1 MSLNSRTA
9 RKIVIVAAIC
19 IGVLLFGAASARPAN
34 STVYG
39 GAAQNS
45 KILNSAAKGNLP
57 MVLAQAST
65 GDTQASDATS
75 AATPSTEAGGDAAA
89 SEAVSGA
96 SVDEGPKDAAYCL
109 KCHGPFEKLA
119 ERTKDYTTDWDEKAN
134 PHVYIPHNTKTIVD
148 CTECHD
154 VHAIPYNPTESLR
167 TPNVQYCYSC
177 HHAETLVNCNQC
189 HNE

>member
-1 MSLNSRTA
+1 MSLNTRTA
-9 RKIVIVAAIC
+9 RKIVVVAAVC

-34 STVYG
+34 AAAYG
-39 GAAQNS
+39 GAAQS
-45 KILNSAAKGNLP
+45 LKVSDSAAKGNLP
-57 MVLAQAST
+57 MVLVQAT
-65 GDTQASDATS
+65 TEGTQASDATS
-75 AATPSTEAGGDAAA
+75 AATSSTESGGDATAT
-89 SEAVSGA
+89 EAVSGA
-96 SVDEGPKDAAYCL
+96 STDEGPKDAAYCL

-119 ERTKDYTTDWDEKAN
+119 ERTKDYITDWDEKAN

-154 VHAIPYNPTESLR
+154 VHAIPYNPAESLR